1 MAILV
6 TGAAGFI
13 GMHISERLLK
23 RGEDVTG
30 LDNLNDY
37 YDPNLKKGRLEILLK
52 YPNFHFVKG
61 DLIDG
66 NLISNLFTTKKFTR
80 VIHMAAQAGV
90 RYSVTNPLS
99 YADCNLTGFLNILE
113 ACRHNKTSHLVY
125 ASSSS
130 VYGDNKKMPF
140 SEVDAVDH
148 PVSLYAATKRAN
160 ELMAYSYSHLYRL
173 PVTGLRFFTVY
184 GPWGRPDQSL
194 FLFVKS
200 ILKNEPINVFN
211 NGEMLRDF
219 TYIDDIVSGVIL
231 VLDKPPAVDLDISYG
246 QSLLDSST
254 APSNIFNIGH
264 GSPVPL
270 LEFIDAIEE
279 HLGKVANKIFLP
291 MQPGDVVET
300 FADTSSLKA
309 WVGAYPKKPIK
320 EGVLDFINWYKG
332 FYKA

>member
-1 MAILV
+1 MPILV

-13 GMHISERLLK
+13 GMHIAQRLLE
-23 RGEDVTG
+23 RGEVVVG

-37 YDPNLKKGRLEILLK
+37 YDPNLKSDRIKVLQK
-52 YPNFHFVKG
+52 YQNFKFVKG
-61 DLIDG
+61 DLIDRE
-66 NLISNLFTTKKFTR
+66 LISDLFSRNEFTH
-80 VIHMAAQAGV
+80 VVHMAAQAGV

-113 ACRHNKTSHLVY
+113 ACRHNKISHLVY

-140 SEVDAVDH
+140 SESDPVDH

-160 ELMAYSYSHLYRL
+160 ELMAFSYSHLYRL

-200 ILKNEPINVFN
+200 IMKNEPINVFN
-211 NGEMLRDF
+211 NGKMLRDF
-219 TYIDDIVSGVIL
+219 TYIDDIVNGVIL
-231 VLDKPPAVDLDISYG
+231 VLDKPPNMNTSPN
-246 QSLLDSST
+246 SKS
-254 APSNIFNIGH
+254 APSNLFNIGN

-270 LEFIDAIEE
+270 LDFISAIEDCI
-279 HLGKVANKIFLP
+279 GKVANKRFLP
-291 MQPGDVVET
+291 IQPGDVIET
-300 FADTSSLKA
+300 FADTRVLQE
-309 WVGAYPKKPIK
+309 WVGIQPKKPIK
-320 EGVLDFINWYKG
+320 EGVLEFINWFRDYYKV
-332 FYKA
+332 